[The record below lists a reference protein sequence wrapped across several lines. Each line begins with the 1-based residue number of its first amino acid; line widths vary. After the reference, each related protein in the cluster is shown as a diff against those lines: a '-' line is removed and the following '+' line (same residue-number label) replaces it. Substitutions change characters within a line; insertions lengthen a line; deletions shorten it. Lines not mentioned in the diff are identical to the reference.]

1 VIKWVTGRDLI
12 EYDNGFFNWTLT
24 YKTDADVY
32 IPYREMMGTFY
43 GRIRKGKADV
53 DRILAK
59 KTKLV
64 VSVIAMVTGSLFKEG
79 ILIIT
84 VI

>member
-1 VIKWVTGRDLI
+1 
-12 EYDNGFFNWTLT
+12 LT

-32 IPYREMMGTFY
+32 IPYRDIIAFY
-43 GRIRKGKADV
+43 GRIRKGKVDV
-53 DRILAK
+53 DRIIAK

-64 VSVIAMVTGSLFKEG
+64 VSVIAMVTDSVFKQG
-79 ILIIT
+79 ILIIP

>member
-1 VIKWVTGRDLI
+1 
-12 EYDNGFFNWTLT
+12 
-24 YKTDADVY
+24 
-32 IPYREMMGTFY
+32 MGTFY
-43 GRIRKGKADV
+43 GRIRKGKVDV

-64 VSVIAMVTGSLFKEG
+64 VSVIAMVTGSVFKEG

>member
-1 VIKWVTGRDLI
+1 VIKWVTGEDLTD
-12 EYDNGFFNWTLT
+12 YDNGFFNWTLT

-32 IPYREMMGTFY
+32 IPYRDIIGFY
-43 GRIRKGKADV
+43 GRIRKGKVDV
-53 DRILAK
+53 DRIIAK

-64 VSVIAMVTGSLFKEG
+64 VSVIAMVTDSVFKQG

>member
-1 VIKWVTGRDLI
+1 MKWVTGRDLTQ
-12 EYDNGFFNWTLT
+12 YDNGFFNWTMT

-32 IPYREMMGTFY
+32 IPYREMIGKFY
-43 GRIRKGKADV
+43 GRIRKGKVDV

-64 VSVIAMVTGSLFKEG
+64 VSAAALVTDS
-79 ILIIT
+79 IIYFQRRS
-84 VI
+84 